1 MADKLADLSPEE
13 KEKRIAEMKAKMQA
27 AAAKS
32 KAASAE
38 GEQAKPTADQTAKQA
53 PKPPISSGEAA
64 IAAAAATSKTHAPCP
79 PRLRPQ

>member
-32 KAASAE
+32 KAGGAE
-38 GEQAKPTADQTAKQA
+38 GEKGKPAADATARNPTV
-53 PKPPISSGEAA
+53 KP
-64 IAAAAATSKTHAPCP
+64 C
-79 PRLRPQ
+79 